1 MASRNTLTSA
11 LPYTCYVSGTV
22 TGDSSTPTLSQLSGI
37 SPSDRGCVSISRTGA
52 GDYNISVTNFRGPQ
66 GNLKA
71 IPGPTTISNM
81 VACTSQSF
89 TAGTDTAVFT
99 FKVEAD
105 ESTAVDNG
113 FNFILLGD

>member
-1 MASRNTLTSA
+1 
-11 LPYTCYVSGTV
+11 
-22 TGDSSTPTLSQLSGI
+22 
-37 SPSDRGCVSISRTGA
+37 
-52 GDYNISVTNFRGPQ
+52 
-66 GNLKA
+66 
-71 IPGPTTISNM
+71 M